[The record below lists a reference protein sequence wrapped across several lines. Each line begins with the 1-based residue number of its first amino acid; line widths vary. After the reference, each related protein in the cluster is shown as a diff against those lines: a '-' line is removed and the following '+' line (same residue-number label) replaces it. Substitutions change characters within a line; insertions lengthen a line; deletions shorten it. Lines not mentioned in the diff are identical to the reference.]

1 MTTSIGYDALSE
13 QAIEPENEGAPMKVI
28 VVNGTYRPEGSTTE
42 LSRAFME
49 GVREAGGEAEMILLR
64 DYRISSCT
72 NCLQCYAFTG
82 AGIAPCSIRDDMDT
96 LVPKIA
102 EADGVL
108 FASPVHSGF
117 VTGLLTSFNERM
129 VWRML
134 RPGGRFC
141 GICSLLSRLD
151 DKVRAV
157 GSIVSAG
164 GMPEGL
170 GSRFCNDGTA
180 WLKGNLP
187 LELHGQWI
195 GGLYAGAELE
205 RTPESER
212 DWQRVYFLRKVSDRQ
227 REQARAL
234 GLKMINAIDGGRMRA
249 STMQTMMPA
258 PIRWVAEKLAPRS
271 RYGLTGDA

>member
-1 MTTSIGYDALSE
+1 
-13 QAIEPENEGAPMKVI
+13 
-28 VVNGTYRPEGSTTE
+28 
-42 LSRAFME
+42 ME
-49 GVREAGGEAEMILLR
+49 GVRDVGGEAEMILLR
-64 DYRISSCT
+64 EHRIAPCT

-82 AGIAPCSIRDDMDT
+82 PGIGPCSIRDDMDAI
-96 LVPKIA
+96 VPKIA

-117 VTGLLTSFNERM
+117 VTGLMTSFNERM
-129 VWRML
+129 VWRVL

-180 WLKGNLP
+180 WLKSNMP
-187 LELHGQWI
+187 LEMHGQWI
-195 GGLYAGAELE
+195 GGLYVGADLE
-205 RTPESER
+205 RVPESEQ
-212 DWQRVYFLRKVSDRQ
+212 DWKRVYFLRKVSDRQ

-234 GLKMINAIDGGRMRA
+234 GRKMVGAIRGGRLKAFTLKRLF
-249 STMQTMMPA
+249 PA
-258 PIRWVAEKLAPRS
+258 PMRWIAELFAPRS
-271 RYGLTGDA
+271 CYGLVGDAKRCGEEEGA